1 MQVLS
6 WGGDIMK
13 WLYMTARHSPKQ
25 RTLVVE
31 AFAAWVRLGL
41 LYEQELP
48 QQEVQGL
55 LSLTFQCL
63 LHGSEGQGSA
73 LHDCERVLHPGGS
86 QHLVCRVCMSHRQ
99 SSLFSRSS
107 TTYLKG
113 HNLEGWDATPM

>member
-1 MQVLS
+1 MKGTLLCCLCVQVLS
-6 WGGDIMK
+6 WGGDVMK
-13 WLYMTARHSPKQ
+13 WLYMTVQHSPEQ

-63 LHGSEGQGSA
+63 LHSSDGKGSA
-73 LHDCERVLHPGGS
+73 LHDCERALHPGRS
-86 QHLVCRVCMSHRQ
+86 QHLMCCMCLSHRQ
-99 SSLFSRSS
+99 SSLLPFSDPQLH
-107 TTYLKG
+107 T
-113 HNLEGWDATPM
+113 